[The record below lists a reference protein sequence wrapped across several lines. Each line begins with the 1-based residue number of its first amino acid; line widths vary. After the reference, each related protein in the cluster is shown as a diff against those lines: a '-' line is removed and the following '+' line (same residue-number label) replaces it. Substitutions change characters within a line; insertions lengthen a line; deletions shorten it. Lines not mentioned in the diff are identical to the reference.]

1 MNGKIEIEKTFQKYL
16 NKKYLKMKIP
26 IYQVDAF
33 TSEVFK
39 GNPAAVCP
47 LKEWLP
53 DKIMQEIAKEN
64 NLSETAFFISK
75 KDKFDIRW
83 FTPVSEL
90 DLAGHP
96 TLATAH
102 VIIKEL
108 NFKIDKIIFNTKIKD
123 TLTVTREKNLFI
135 MNFPSRPPEID
146 NNIELVSE
154 ALRKKTMALF
164 RHRDAVAVFENEED
178 IKSMIPNMEKLE
190 KLDYAS
196 VIITA
201 PGRDVDFVSRNFAP
215 KLGIPEDPVTGSA
228 HCELIPYWSKILNKK
243 ELLANQISERGGKL
257 YCTHNGDRVT
267 IGGEAVTFLRGEI
280 EI

>member
-1 MNGKIEIEKTFQKYL
+1 
-16 NKKYLKMKIP
+16 MKIP

-33 TSEVFK
+33 TSKIFK

-47 LKEWLP
+47 LTKWLP
-53 DKIMQEIAKEN
+53 EKVMQEIAKEN
-64 NLSETAFFISK
+64 NLSETAFFINK
-75 KDKFDIRW
+75 NNTFNIRW

-108 NFKIDKIIFNTKIKD
+108 NFQLDKIIFKTEIGD
-123 TLTVTREKNLFI
+123 TLTVTKEKNLFI
-135 MNFPSRPPEID
+135 MNFPSRPPELD
-146 NNIELVSE
+146 KNIESVAE
-154 ALRKKTMALF
+154 ALGKKPLGLF
-164 RHRDAVAVFENEED
+164 RHRDAMAVFKNEED
-178 IKSMIPNMEKLE
+178 IKSMKPSMDKLK
-190 KLDYAS
+190 KLDYPA
-196 VIITA
+196 VIVTA
-201 PGRDVDFVSRNFAP
+201 PGKKVDFVSRNFAP

-257 YCTHNGDRVT
+257 YCTHNEDRVT

>member
-1 MNGKIEIEKTFQKYL
+1 
-16 NKKYLKMKIP
+16 MKIP

-33 TSEVFK
+33 TSEIFK

-47 LKEWLP
+47 LKNWLP

-64 NLSETAFFISK
+64 NLSETAFFINK
-75 KDKFDIRW
+75 NNTFDIRW

-108 NFKIDKIIFNTKIKD
+108 NFQLDKIIFKTEIGD
-123 TLTVTREKNLFI
+123 TLTVTKENNLFI
-135 MNFPSRPPEID
+135 MNFPSRPPELD
-146 NNIELVSE
+146 KNIEAVSE
-154 ALRKKTMALF
+154 ALGKKPLELF
-164 RHRDAVAVFENEED
+164 RNRDAVAVFKNEED
-178 IKSMIPNMEKLE
+178 IKSMTPSMDKLK
-190 KLDYAS
+190 KLDYPA
-196 VIITA
+196 VIVTA
-201 PGRDVDFVSRNFAP
+201 PGEKVDFVSRNFAP

-257 YCTHNGDRVT
+257 YCTHNEDRVT
-267 IGGEAVTFLRGEI
+267 IGGEAVTFLRGQI

>member
-1 MNGKIEIEKTFQKYL
+1 
-16 NKKYLKMKIP
+16 MKIP

-33 TSEVFK
+33 TSKVFK

-47 LKEWLP
+47 LNEWLP
-53 DKIMQEIAKEN
+53 DDIMQEIAKEN
-64 NLSETAFFISK
+64 NLSETAFFINK
-75 KDKFDIRW
+75 KGVFDIRW
-83 FTPVSEL
+83 FTPLSEL

-102 VIIKEL
+102 VIIEEL
-108 NFKIDKIIFNTKIKD
+108 NLKLKEIIFKTKIGD
-123 TLTVTREKNLFI
+123 TLIVSKNENL
-135 MNFPSRPPEID
+135 MNMDFPSRPPKIYD
-146 NNIELVSE
+146 NIELVAE
-154 ALRKKTMALF
+154 ALRKKPLALL
-164 RHRDAVAVFENEED
+164 RHRDAVAIFENEED
-178 IKSMIPNMEKLE
+178 IKSITPDMEKLK
-190 KLDYAS
+190 KLDCPA
-196 VIITA
+196 VIVTA
-201 PGRDVDFVSRNFAP
+201 PGNKVDFVSRNFAP

-243 ELLANQISERGGKL
+243 ELLAYQISDRGGKL